1 MKNVK
6 FQNGEDKDQS
16 STYTNQSTPVEG
28 GTLNL
33 FCTNP
38 DTLNPL
44 LTNNIYIKEYTP
56 LIFESLVSINRNQ
69 KPVPNLAEKWEVSDD
84 NLKWTFYIYEDI
96 IWQDGSPFTAD
107 DIEFTVS
114 VIKDPYIVTPYE
126 KNVENIESVRII
138 DSRTIEFTL
147 YSPSAFTPYMMTFP
161 IISKNYFSG
170 EDLFTTDKNL
180 NPMGTGPYMFSSY
193 QPGTSIQLVR
203 NDNWWKASPEREY
216 SENLPYIN
224 EVTIKIFESPQQEFD
239 AFQAGAI
246 DIIMME
252 KGEAAKYGMRSD
264 LKIQKYPGN
273 YFEYLS
279 FNTNDT
285 ILREKGVRQAIA
297 YALDRNKIINEII
310 PGEALVADLPLIPD
324 TVFYR
329 SNVAIF
335 PPSKQKARDMLIQE
349 GWEDIDGIMH
359 KYINGAYMPLSLEL
373 IVNDDNDTRCRVADK
388 IAKELHSIGMEVEVV
403 KLSWDE
409 VMDRIENSTYCIAF
423 LGCKIPAVPDISFLY
438 SSSYYPQ
445 YSVSGIAAKNTS
457 GYINEEVDN
466 YLEQVLVSRDENSM
480 RTAYDKLTRIILDDI
495 PYLGL
500 YFYYDAILYNKRING
515 NMNPN
520 LWNSLEK
527 YTQWYL
533 DAES

>member
-1 MKNVK
+1 
-6 FQNGEDKDQS
+6 
-16 STYTNQSTPVEG
+16 
-28 GTLNL
+28 
-33 FCTNP
+33 
-38 DTLNPL
+38 
-44 LTNNIYIKEYTP
+44 
-56 LIFESLVSINRNQ
+56 
-69 KPVPNLAEKWEVSDD
+69 
-84 NLKWTFYIYEDI
+84 
-96 IWQDGSPFTAD
+96 
-107 DIEFTVS
+107 
-114 VIKDPYIVTPYE
+114 
-126 KNVENIESVRII
+126 
-138 DSRTIEFTL
+138 
-147 YSPSAFTPYMMTFP
+147 
-161 IISKNYFSG
+161 
-170 EDLFTTDKNL
+170 
-180 NPMGTGPYMFSSY
+180 
-193 QPGTSIQLVR
+193 
-203 NDNWWKASPEREY
+203 
-216 SENLPYIN
+216 
-224 EVTIKIFESPQQEFD
+224 
-239 AFQAGAI
+239 
-246 DIIMME
+246 
-252 KGEAAKYGMRSD
+252 
-264 LKIQKYPGN
+264 
-273 YFEYLS
+273 
-279 FNTNDT
+279 
-285 ILREKGVRQAIA
+285 
-297 YALDRNKIINEII
+297 
-310 PGEALVADLPLIPD
+310 
-324 TVFYR
+324 
-329 SNVAIF
+329 
-335 PPSKQKARDMLIQE
+335 
-349 GWEDIDGIMH
+349 
-359 KYINGAYMPLSLEL
+359 MPLSLEL